1 MNVGSVLEGLFTQN
15 QFMAAIIVDSKGTVL
30 SASETYLQ
38 VLNLTKEE
46 VVGRPIREITPN
58 TRVFTVLAT
67 GKAIVGYNWKV
78 NGHNMI
84 ASTIP
89 IIKGGKTLGAFAYS
103 VFPDIWDAKNMVEN
117 LLSELNMYR
126 DEVDSLYTAKYNFDD
141 IISKDKSVG
150 LLKNFALQIA
160 NHPFT
165 TVLITGE
172 SGTGKDLLAN
182 AIHNASPRSSFPFL
196 RINCAAIPENLL
208 EAELFGY
215 EEGAYTGA
223 KKGGKPGKFELA
235 HGGTI
240 FLDEIGEMSLSMQSK
255 LLVVLQE
262 QEIERLG
269 GSFPVKVNVR
279 VIAATNR
286 NLEQLIQEKKF
297 REDLYYRL
305 NVVRLEVPPLR
316 QRKLDVPLLIRH
328 FIDKLNRRLRTG
340 VSDISGKSLKQLEQ
354 YYWPGNVREME
365 NMLERAMI
373 MADMENTPT
382 LDCRHFKFLQNR
394 CSDEYPPELQGLK
407 EASKRFEEDLIT
419 RVLEANDFNM
429 AKAAERL
436 EIDLSTLY
444 KKTKRYGIEIQGQ

>member
-1 MNVGSVLEGLFTQN
+1 
-15 QFMAAIIVDSKGTVL
+15 
-30 SASETYLQ
+30 
-38 VLNLTKEE
+38 
-46 VVGRPIREITPN
+46 
-58 TRVFTVLAT
+58 
-67 GKAIVGYNWKV
+67 
-78 NGHNMI
+78 
-84 ASTIP
+84 
-89 IIKGGKTLGAFAYS
+89 
-103 VFPDIWDAKNMVEN
+103 VEN

-126 DEVDSLYTAKYNFDD
+126 DEVDSLYTAKYTFDD
-141 IISKDKSVG
+141 IVSKDKGMEMLTS
-150 LLKNFALQIA
+150 FARQIA

-172 SGTGKDLLAN
+172 SGTGKDLFAN
-182 AIHNASPRSSFPFL
+182 AIHNASPRSRFPFL

-255 LLVVLQE
+255 LLIVLQE

-269 GSFPVKVNVR
+269 GSYPIKVNVR

-286 NLEQLIQEKKF
+286 SLEQLIQEKKF

-316 QRKLDVPLLIRH
+316 QRKQDIAVLIQH
-328 FIDKLNRRLRTG
+328 FIDKLNPRLRTMIAD
-340 VSDISGKSLKQLEQ
+340 VSPKSLKLLEQ
-354 YYWPGNVREME
+354 YHWPGNVREME
-365 NMLERAMI
+365 NMLERAII
-373 MADMENTPT
+373 MADMENGRS

-394 CSDEYPPELQGLK
+394 CSSEAPLELQSLK
-407 EASKRFEEDLIT
+407 TASQKFEEELIA
-419 RVLEANDFNM
+419 RALEISNFNM
-429 AKAAERL
+429 AKAAEQL

-444 KKTKRYGIEIQGQ
+444 KKIKKYGIET

>member
-1 MNVGSVLEGLFTQN
+1 VNIGSVLEGLFTQN
-15 QFMAAIIVDSKGTVL
+15 QFMAAIIVDSKGKVL
-30 SASETYLQ
+30 SVSETYLQ
-38 VLNLTKEE
+38 VLDLSKEE
-46 VVGRPIREITPN
+46 VVGKPIKEITPH
-58 TRVFTVLAT
+58 TRVFTILAT
-67 GKAIVGYNWKV
+67 GKAMVGYNWKV

-89 IIKGGKTLGAFAYS
+89 IIKDGETVGAFAYS
-103 VFPDIWDAKNMVEN
+103 VFPDIWDAKNLVEN

-126 DEVDSLYTAKYNFDD
+126 DEVDSLYTAKYTFDD
-141 IISKDKSVG
+141 IVSKDKG
-150 LLKNFALQIA
+150 MEMLKSFARQIA

-172 SGTGKDLLAN
+172 SGTGKDLFAN
-182 AIHNASPRSSFPFL
+182 AIHNASPRSRFPFL

-255 LLVVLQE
+255 LLIVLQE

-269 GSFPVKVNVR
+269 GSYPIKVNVR

-286 NLEQLIQEKKF
+286 SLEQLIQEKKF

-316 QRKLDVPLLIRH
+316 QRKQDIAVLIQH
-328 FIDKLNRRLRTG
+328 FIDKLNPRLRTMIAD
-340 VSDISGKSLKQLEQ
+340 VSPKSLKLLEQ
-354 YYWPGNVREME
+354 YHWPGNVREME
-365 NMLERAMI
+365 NMLERAII
-373 MADMENTPT
+373 MADMENGRS

-394 CSDEYPPELQGLK
+394 CSSEAPLELQSLK
-407 EASKRFEEDLIT
+407 TASQKFEEELIA
-419 RVLEANDFNM
+419 RALEISNFNM
-429 AKAAERL
+429 AKAAEQL

-444 KKTKRYGIEIQGQ
+444 KKIKKYGIET